1 MKLSCRAFSSNIG
14 RYHCCRQRAHLPE
27 LRQRT
32 PSGSQSPATS
42 ETDASSPSHPT
53 SAHTQIHARR
63 CSVRPSSSA
72 HYSTSFSLF
81 LEPAR
86 VPASAESA
94 LDVPDAPRTSG
105 CALQITSMVPT
116 ARSVLC
122 SQNGQGHSADYATHK
137 AFSCPGGHIDP
148 EHITVMSIVLKLSL
162 SDAAVYPRLTIQY
175 SPQQRGLDCT
185 ARYTLAP
192 SPDHIRHARRV
203 NDLACR
209 GAPVGDPVC
218 RSDWRPV
225 NVENNPA
232 AVSAK
237 IRHRGPASDHSACD
251 ARGGIFCRRRSRG

>member
-1 MKLSCRAFSSNIG
+1 MTICSV
-14 RYHCCRQRAHLPE
+14 
-27 LRQRT
+27 
-32 PSGSQSPATS
+32 
-42 ETDASSPSHPT
+42 SSPSHPT

-122 SQNGQGHSADYATHK
+122 SQNGQGQRPHSADYATHK

-209 GAPVGDPVC
+209 GAPVGDPLC

-225 NVENNPA
+225 NVETNPA

>member
-1 MKLSCRAFSSNIG
+1 MRHSPQALPAIATASS
-14 RYHCCRQRAHLPE
+14 AP
-27 LRQRT
+27 T
-32 PSGSQSPATS
+32 PMTICSV
-42 ETDASSPSHPT
+42 SSPSHPT

-122 SQNGQGHSADYATHK
+122 SQNGQGQRPHSADYATHK

-148 EHITVMSIVLKLSL
+148 IVLKLSL
-162 SDAAVYPRLTIQY
+162 SDAAVYPRLTIHTVLPAAERLRLHC
-175 SPQQRGLDCT
+175 SIHPRALTRSHSSRATSQRSRLSGRPRRRPPLPI
-185 ARYTLAP
+185 RLAP
-192 SPDHIRHARRV
+192 RQ
-203 NDLACR
+203 C
-209 GAPVGDPVC
+209 
-218 RSDWRPV
+218 
-225 NVENNPA
+225 
-232 AVSAK
+232 
-237 IRHRGPASDHSACD
+237 
-251 ARGGIFCRRRSRG
+251 